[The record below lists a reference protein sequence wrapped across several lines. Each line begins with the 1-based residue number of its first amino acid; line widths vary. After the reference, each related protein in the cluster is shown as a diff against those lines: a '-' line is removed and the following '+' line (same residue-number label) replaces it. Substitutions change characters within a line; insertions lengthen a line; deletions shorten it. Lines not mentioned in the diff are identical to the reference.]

1 MSELGPSSFEQ
12 PRSMDSP
19 GRNADM
25 PFGNQEIYGSGIDPL
40 GRKSEPAPPKD
51 PIKRE
56 LFDRFGPDYDEGDIS
71 YDDLPD
77 YGADTGHVDT
87 EFFADPDQNA
97 EHLESATA
105 EVRHSIH
112 QIEATQAVI
121 AEHTGAHGQDLTD
134 SVDRFLVDHAEHAVD
149 IDASDKAEIVE
160 TTLIEGALE
169 STGDRPEGT
178 KNPINEL
185 EDQGYDQAVTD
196 GVRKL
201 FEEGATLPNG
211 ESAAEV
217 VAQTVISNEMLQS
230 EHYDEDSK
238 EAGWDSPDRAQK
250 LVEGYVTP
258 GSKVLDIGIGTG
270 QAVSGYA
277 EKGATV
283 IGLDRDESMLDAAG
297 SIVGENGQLR
307 QADIN
312 EALPI
317 TDLKESVDVA
327 QAIGVLEFAEDLPAI
342 LDQVHGSLKENGVFV
357 FTSELSDNGHAA
369 KSHFEDIGLT
379 VYRHSTDEIKGMLEK
394 SGYTLLSSEAYDGY
408 QREDGEVPYGIFL
421 AQKQAEQ
428 AERPTAGDTLD
439 AAMQQYMK
447 GASKEAVLESTGM
460 DPAELT
466 KVIRGL
472 PPETQEY
479 LKERRKQSLAE
490 AEQETTPESEQQGKN
505 LEILRNSQMGE
516 TLEKAYLAA
525 IEVDPRL
532 ADIVVVPMEA
542 GDHRDA
548 AARAAWAEN
557 NQSGKHEILLNL
569 HDIPASLAKF
579 EERMKDIPINTEKIA
594 QTLGIDTS
602 EVTPE
607 LLYVQSMI
615 HEMGHTLEFMDYQ
628 EAGKTPDDHKHDRNT
643 ERQRLPLERS
653 VTELEKHKDLVLE
666 HWGELSKRASDKY
679 SAHKH
684 AEVSIDTFDGLASAT
699 ADVYRDTKFEHAAD
713 KFAAEV
719 LAKQPEL
726 VESLKAKTLVSSSE
740 TVAPAES
747 TNPYERLTAEQLTA
761 VRDNIA
767 NSIVNGIRK
776 YDPAE
781 VTRAS
786 ANLAAIQREMQARSP
801 EQPTHQRGEVDG
813 AVTYITEPDTNVIQ
827 RIVSELQKIDGA
839 PDIARKLY
847 GGLEIPAPSEEN
859 QEARLQAMELQSLL
873 AGVSREI
880 RNVTGSEFS
889 ESTNPYASMKN
900 EELATTVDRLKQ
912 TIQDLTA
919 QGADTTDYRTRL
931 AQIGE
936 VIRNRS

>member
-1 MSELGPSSFEQ
+1 MDETLPKQEQ
-12 PRSMDSP
+12 LSKPESL
-19 GRNADM
+19 AT
-25 PFGNQEIYGSGIDPL
+25 
-40 GRKSEPAPPKD
+40 
-51 PIKRE
+51 
-56 LFDRFGPDYDEGDIS
+56 PDVTKA
-71 YDDLPD
+71 L
-77 YGADTGHVDT
+77 DTINDT
-87 EFFADPDQNA
+87 ETKIGEHFGLAPNA
-97 EHLESATA
+97 PELP
-105 EVRHSIH
+105 
-112 QIEATQAVI
+112 
-121 AEHTGAHGQDLTD
+121 DLTD
-134 SVDRFLVDHAEHAVD
+134 DALVHVAESSSDLVKDHPEQSEVAKDAV
-149 IDASDKAEIVE
+149 KTV
-160 TTLIEGALE
+160 LIEGALE
-169 STGDRPEGT
+169 VTGDRPEGT
-178 KNPINEL
+178 ENPIIKL
-185 EDQGYDQAVTD
+185 ENDGYDEQVTEAVR
-196 GVRKL
+196 G
-201 FEEGATLPNG
+201 FHEEGAVLPNG
-211 ESAAEV
+211 ESVAETI
-217 VAQTVISNEMLQS
+217 AITIMSQEMTS
-230 EHYDEDSK
+230 EEYDSASK
-238 EAGWDSPDRAQK
+238 EAGWDSPERAQK
-250 LVEGYVTP
+250 LVDAYVTP

-283 IGLDRDESMLDAAG
+283 VGLDHDASMLDKA
-297 SIVGENGQLR
+297 SRIVGENGSLR

-312 EALPI
+312 KELPI
-317 TDLKESVDVA
+317 ADLRESVDVA
-327 QAIGVLEFAEDLPAI
+327 QAIGVLEFAEDLPAV
-342 LDQVHGSLKENGVFV
+342 LEQVHGSLKENGVFV
-357 FTSELSDNGHAA
+357 FTSELVDDSHAS
-369 KSHFEDIGLT
+369 KSEFEDIGLT
-379 VYRHSTDEIKGMLEK
+379 VHRHTSEEIQGLLEQKGYK
-394 SGYTLLSSEAYDGY
+394 LLSQEAYDGY
-408 QREDGEVPYGIFL
+408 QREDGDVPYGIFL
-421 AQKQAEQ
+421 AQKTAEQ
-428 AERPTAGDTLD
+428 AERPQISDELDTAL
-439 AAMQQYMK
+439 QYYYQ
-447 GASKEAVLESTGM
+447 GASKEDMQKFAGV
-460 DPAELT
+460 DPKEITAY
-466 KVIRGL
+466 INSL
-472 PPETQEY
+472 PDD
-479 LKERRKQSLAE
+479 ERAHAIDTRRRALGEHE
-490 AEQETTPESEQQGKN
+490 ATPESEQKVKN
-505 LEILRNSQMGE
+505 LELLRNSEMGE

-525 IEVDPRL
+525 VEADPRL

-557 NQSGKHEILLNL
+557 NQSGQHEIILNL

-594 QTLGIDTS
+594 QTLGIDAS

-628 EAGKTPDDHKHDRNT
+628 EAGKTPEDHKHDRSD
-643 ERQRLPLERS
+643 ERKKLPLERS
-653 VTELEKHKDLVLE
+653 VTELEKHKDFILE
-666 HWGELSKRASDKY
+666 NWAEASNKASAKY

-684 AEVSIDTFDGLASAT
+684 ADVSIDTFDGLASAT

-726 VESLKAKTLVSSSE
+726 VESLKAKAIVSSPE

-747 TNPYERLTAEQLTA
+747 ANPYERLTAEQLTA

-767 NSIVNGIRK
+767 DSIVEGIRK

-781 VTRAS
+781 VTRA
-786 ANLAAIQREMQARSP
+786 ATNLAAIQREIQGRSP
-801 EQPTHQRGEVDG
+801 EQAAHQRGEVDG
-813 AVTYITEPDTNVIQ
+813 AVTYITEPDAGVIQ
-827 RIVSELQKIDGA
+827 KIVSELQKIDGA

-919 QGADTTDYRTRL
+919 QGADTTDYRNRL

-936 VIRNRS
+936 VIDRKSVV

>member
-25 PFGNQEIYGSGIDPL
+25 PFGNQEVYGRGVDPL
-40 GRKSEPAPPKD
+40 GRKSEPAPPQD

-56 LFDRFGPDYDEGDIS
+56 LFDRFGPDYDEGDIN

-77 YGADTGHVDT
+77 YGADTGHIDT

-97 EHLESATA
+97 EHLEAASA

-112 QIEATQAVI
+112 QIEATETII
-121 AEHTGAHGQDLTD
+121 AQNTGEHDQELVD

-149 IDASDKAEIVE
+149 IDASDKADIVE
-160 TTLIEGALE
+160 TALIEGALE

-312 EALPI
+312 EPLPI
-317 TDLKESVDVA
+317 TDLEESVDVA

-342 LDQVHGSLKENGVFV
+342 LDQVHGTLKENGVFV

-379 VYRHSTDEIKGMLEK
+379 VHRHSTDEIKDMLEK
-394 SGYTLLSSEAYDGY
+394 SGYTLLSSESYDGY

-421 AQKQAEQ
+421 AQKTAEQ
-428 AERPTAGDTLD
+428 AERPQVSDELDTAL
-439 AAMQQYMK
+439 QYYYQ
-447 GASKEAVLESTGM
+447 GASKEDMQKFAGVDPKEITAYINSFPEDERAHAIDTRRRALGENAPAAESQEISGISTIDLEGM
-460 DPAELT
+460 YVKGINSEETSVTNGQLDAWYKTLPEDDQTRLSGARQEEAEIREHIAQQEKTVEQNLETSAPELLEGKLPKELADRIGSEYVIGLRQLGSYEADEAQEKLDADGGVDVSNLSLT
-466 KVIRGL
+466 QSFIVIKDSDDDWTTKGTVIRGYYGVRGGGKFVIAVPL
-472 PPETQEY
+472 HGADSPTAAYESVPDMQQELRSSSDPDHRAVNPKY
-479 LKERRKQSLAE
+479 VAGFIDGDGTFHPNENFMRSGE
-490 AEQETTPESEQQGKN
+490 AKLG
-505 LEILRNSQMGE
+505 GE
-516 TLEKAYLAA
+516 TAA
-525 IEVDPRL
+525 TPQ
-532 ADIVVVPMEA
+532 
-542 GDHRDA
+542 
-548 AARAAWAEN
+548 AET
-557 NQSGKHEILLNL
+557 IT
-569 HDIPASLAKF
+569 P
-579 EERMKDIPINTEKIA
+579 TE
-594 QTLGIDTS
+594 
-602 EVTPE
+602 
-607 LLYVQSMI
+607 
-615 HEMGHTLEFMDYQ
+615 
-628 EAGKTPDDHKHDRNT
+628 
-643 ERQRLPLERS
+643 
-653 VTELEKHKDLVLE
+653 
-666 HWGELSKRASDKY
+666 
-679 SAHKH
+679 SA
-684 AEVSIDTFDGLASAT
+684 
-699 ADVYRDTKFEHAAD
+699 
-713 KFAAEV
+713 
-719 LAKQPEL
+719 
-726 VESLKAKTLVSSSE
+726 
-740 TVAPAES
+740 
-747 TNPYERLTAEQLTA
+747 NPYERLTAEQLTA

-767 NSIVNGIRK
+767 NSIVEGIRK

-781 VTRAS
+781 VTRAG
-786 ANLAAIQREMQARSP
+786 ANLAAIQREIQARSP
-801 EQPTHQRGEVDG
+801 EQPAHQRGEIDE
-813 AVTYITEPDTNVIQ
+813 AVTYITEPDTGVIQ

-919 QGADTTDYRTRL
+919 QGADTTEYRNRL
-931 AQIGE
+931 AQAGQ
-936 VIRNRS
+936 VINARR

>member
-19 GRNADM
+19 GRNADT
-25 PFGNQEIYGSGIDPL
+25 PFRNHQIYDEADASYDHLPDPAA
-40 GRKSEPAPPKD
+40 GTPE
-51 PIKRE
+51 
-56 LFDRFGPDYDEGDIS
+56 DYDEGDIN

-77 YGADTGHVDT
+77 YGADSGHEDP
-87 EFFADPDQNA
+87 EFFANPDQNA
-97 EHLESATA
+97 EHLGSATA

-121 AEHTGAHGQDLTD
+121 AEHTGAHDQDLTD

-160 TTLIEGALE
+160 TTLVEGALE

-185 EDQGYDQAVTD
+185 EDQGYDQAVTE

-238 EAGWDSPDRAQK
+238 EAGWDSPVRAQK

-297 SIVGENGQLR
+297 TIVGENGQLR

-317 TDLKESVDVA
+317 GDLKDSVDVA

-379 VYRHSTDEIKGMLEK
+379 VHRHSTDEIKGMLEK
-394 SGYTLLSSEAYDGY
+394 SGYTLLGSEAYDGY

-421 AQKQAEQ
+421 AQKTVEQ
-428 AERPTAGDTLD
+428 AVRPQVSEQLDTAL
-439 AAMQQYMK
+439 QYYYQ
-447 GASKEAVLESTGM
+447 GASKEDMQKFAGI
-460 DPAELT
+460 DPKEVT
-466 KVIRGL
+466 EYIRGL
-472 PPETQEY
+472 PEE
-479 LKERRKQSLAE
+479 EREHALEVRRQALGESTPA
-490 AEQETTPESEQQGKN
+490 PESQELSQPGTLNREAMYVSGINHHDEVNVTEEELNTWFSTLPKDEQQRLASAKQEANEIREYTTKLEGTVEQN
-505 LEILRNSQMGE
+505 LE
-516 TLEKAYLAA
+516 
-525 IEVDPRL
+525 
-532 ADIVVVPMEA
+532 
-542 GDHRDA
+542 
-548 AARAAWAEN
+548 
-557 NQSGKHEILLNL
+557 
-569 HDIPASLAKF
+569 
-579 EERMKDIPINTEKIA
+579 
-594 QTLGIDTS
+594 TS
-602 EVTPE
+602 APE
-607 LLYVQSMI
+607 LLK
-615 HEMGHTLEFMDYQ
+615 G
-628 EAGKTPDDHKHDRNT
+628 
-643 ERQRLPLERS
+643 RLPQELADRIGSEYVLGLRQLGSYELDEAQESLDADGGVDVSNLSLTQSFNVIGADDDDWTAKGTVIRGYYGVRGGGKFVIAVPMNGADNPTTAYDSVPDMQQDLRS
-653 VTELEKHKDLVLE
+653 SSDSDHRAVNPKYVAGFID
-666 HWGELSKRASDKY
+666 GEGVFHPNENFMRTNEAKLSS
-679 SAHKH
+679 
-684 AEVSIDTFDGLASAT
+684 ESAT
-699 ADVYRDTKFEHAAD
+699 SSPSTET
-713 KFAAEV
+713 AE
-719 LAKQPEL
+719 LQK
-726 VESLKAKTLVSSSE
+726 
-740 TVAPAES
+740 S
-747 TNPYERLTAEQLTA
+747 TNPYERLTSEQLTA

-767 NSIVNGIRK
+767 DSIVQGIRK

-786 ANLAAIQREMQARSP
+786 ANLAAIQREIQTRSP
-801 EQPTHQRGEVDG
+801 EQVAHQRGEVAG
-813 AVTYITEPDTNVIQ
+813 EVTYVTEPDSAVIQ
-827 RIVSELQKIDGA
+827 KIVTELQKIDGA

-847 GGLEIPAPSEEN
+847 GGLEIPPPNE
-859 QEARLQAMELQSLL
+859 QDKEARLQAMEMQGLL

-880 RNVTGSEFS
+880 RSVTGSEFS
-889 ESTNPYASMKN
+889 EATNPYASMKN

-912 TIQDLTA
+912 TIQELTA
-919 QGADTTDYRTRL
+919 QGVDTTDFRDKL
-931 AQIGE
+931 VQAGE
-936 VIRNRS
+936 VIRGRS